1 MDMLATVIVIVII
14 HILLVKNLSC
24 RKMRCLARGGRAD
37 FEPRKIRLPVLD
49 SVGVEARWRWGV
61 CSPSC

>member
-1 MDMLATVIVIVII
+1 MDMLIIVIVTVII

-24 RKMRCLARGGRAD
+24 RKMRCRARGGRAD

-49 SVGVEARWRWGV
+49 AVGKEATWRWGA
-61 CSPSC
+61 CCPSY